1 MDEGYGYGTA
11 QGEDILSKLRAERFR
26 HLEGQVYLD
35 HAGATIYGSH
45 QVEQHATL
53 LKQNLFG
60 NPHSSSAV
68 SSQRTT
74 EEIDSARRDVAAFF
88 HASLEEYDVVFTSGA
103 TAGLKLVGE
112 SFPFTRQS
120 SFAYSVN
127 AHNSVLGIRS
137 FANAR
142 GATMFA
148 LPVELLDA
156 VGQAATQSI
165 HQDETNNEKDVYN
178 LVAFPGECNFSG
190 AKHPLSTIEALHRNV
205 LNRIPLEKCQVP
217 SKQPVH
223 HPQGK
228 WLVLLDAAKLAGTNP
243 IDLSEFKP
251 DFMVVSFYKLFGYP
265 SGVGALFI
273 KKSIARH
280 LIKPFHG
287 GGTLATSFSA
297 LNISRPHAATHRRF
311 EDGTIPYL
319 SILACKTG
327 LDTLRELTMESIQ
340 RHVGALS
347 TYTYKALSTLRHANG
362 TRVCEIYGSH
372 HVRSKQEAGSIVA
385 CNFKRHDGSY
395 VGYTEFS
402 ALASLH
408 GIHIR
413 TGCFCNPGA
422 CQFYLGLTTMDLLSH
437 VNQGHVCGDAMD
449 VIHDRPT
456 GAIRV
461 SFGYMTTKQD
471 VDAFLAFVVQYYVS
485 ALPTTTVMEAPPM
498 RIESTTIRL
507 SKITLFPIKS
517 CGGMSVSG
525 WAVGPDGL
533 FYDREWALVDPE
545 TLKTFSQKDLPKM
558 ATLRPVVDL
567 EAQALN
573 ITMSDSTPVSP
584 LSIPLTYVPSLTTN
598 VSVCAA
604 DCQGKKYD
612 DLVNAW
618 FTNVLGRPCALVRV
632 SKESRRSRLTP
643 SKAQHAIGFANEAPF
658 LLISRASVTL
668 MNSKFGSD
676 VDEDVF
682 RANFIVDGCDAHA
695 EDRWSEV
702 AIGSHSLA
710 VLGPCGRCTMVNI
723 NQTTG
728 ESEAGPLKHL
738 ASYRRDRGKI
748 YFGQFLALKA
758 SDSFRIQVGD
768 TIAPF
773 VKPHE
778 TSE

>member
-156 VGQAATQSI
+156 VSGMAWGTLDSDLSCAQVGQAATQSI

-190 AKHPLSTIEALHRNV
+190 AKHPLSTIDALHRNV
-205 LNRIPLEKCQVP
+205 LNIIPLEKCQVP

-243 IDLSEFKP
+243 IDLGE
-251 DFMVVSFYKLFGYP
+251 V
-265 SGVGALFI
+265 
-273 KKSIARH
+273 
-280 LIKPFHG
+280 
-287 GGTLATSFSA
+287 
-297 LNISRPHAATHRRF
+297 TH
-311 EDGTIPYL
+311 PL
-319 SILACKTG
+319 P
-327 LDTLRELTMESIQ
+327 M
-340 RHVGALS
+340 
-347 TYTYKALSTLRHANG
+347 
-362 TRVCEIYGSH
+362 
-372 HVRSKQEAGSIVA
+372 
-385 CNFKRHDGSY
+385 
-395 VGYTEFS
+395 
-402 ALASLH
+402 ASLLYV
-408 GIHIR
+408 R
-413 TGCFCNPGA
+413 TPPVPSSC
-422 CQFYLGLTTMDLLSH
+422 L
-437 VNQGHVCGDAMD
+437 VGHVCGDAMD

-584 LSIPLTYVPSLTTN
+584 LSIPLTYVPSLTT
-598 VSVCAA
+598 VRSLH
-604 DCQGKKYD
+604 GKKYD

-758 SDSFRIQVGD
+758 SDSFRIRVGD
-768 TIAPF
+768 TIAPLA
-773 VKPHE
+773 KPHE
-778 TSE
+778 TSA